1 MHRQH
6 VQRSIKRL
14 IQLGII
20 LEGVKIGISRSYR
33 LNPSFGWKG
42 SAKGHREALHEHL
55 KVIKIRGRRAHGA
68 ALATLATCAH
78 LSPDNQ
84 ARLHRAGS
92 VPCKPKTPKNLKMSA
107 YGTLSPTARPPRVLP
122 TPWALPTPAFATWQ
136 GGAGE
141 NLLHPYHIALSPP
154 TCKGQAASGCFASL
168 DRFPAPSASIVLLL
182 SRRWR
187 GVKGGE
193 AVHFTLDALEPT
205 QHFATGSGGWVL
217 TACPCGAASE
227 VGAWAKPQGVD
238 TRKAFNVL

>member
-55 KVIKIRGRRAHGA
+55 KVIKDKGRRAHGA

-92 VPCKPKTPKNLKMSA
+92 VPCKPKTPKPLNECLRHTVPYCA
-107 YGTLSPTARPPRVLP
+107 
-122 TPWALPTPAFATWQ
+122 TP
-136 GGAGE
+136 
-141 NLLHPYHIALSPP
+141 
-154 TCKGQAASGCFASL
+154 KGLANT
-168 DRFPAPSASIVLLL
+168 V
-182 SRRWR
+182 
-187 GVKGGE
+187 
-193 AVHFTLDALEPT
+193 
-205 QHFATGSGGWVL
+205 
-217 TACPCGAASE
+217 GAAHTR
-227 VGAWAKPQGVD
+227 VRHVAGVQGKTSCTLTTERWV
-238 TRKAFNVL
+238 ASNL